1 MVTPAEQKAG
11 KIPVWQG
18 VFAYFSNALQAVG
31 AISKFGAHKHND
43 GAFPTKWRAYKA
55 DVYGDALARHI
66 TEENKGDLYD
76 SESNM
81 LHAAHEAWNALARL
95 EKLLE
100 THLLVR
106 PMPALVLNP
115 NYVRHAETCVCFQ
128 CQTGTVQDGTTNS
141 R

>member
-31 AISKFGAHKHND
+31 AISKFGAQKHND
-43 GAFPTKWRAYKA
+43 GAFPTKWRAYPA
-55 DVYGDALARHI
+55 EVYGDAMARHI
-66 TEENKGDLYD
+66 TEENKGDVYD

-100 THLLVR
+100 DNPLVR
-106 PMPALVLNP
+106 QVGKVTPGIVF
-115 NYVRHAETCVCFQ
+115 EFE
-128 CQTGTVQDGTTNS
+128 TNS
-141 R
+141 TKVSPYGNINCK